1 MASAKISGLVTDIF
15 EPAEEIAGRRY
26 TKFILRNKRF
36 SGACD
41 VIPCYI
47 AKSNLGDIAVGKY
60 IEVSGRIKTINK
72 DIDGKKKLLIFC
84 LVDEVSEFKDYLNQ
98 VRCEGNL
105 CKAPVHR
112 TTPNG
117 LEICDLIIAI
127 NDDDGSSYLPSIA
140 WGKYSF
146 IASQLKVGD
155 AIVANGRLQSR
166 EYLKAGE
173 STPRVALEF
182 SIKDFEIK
190 DGEWDG

>member
-72 DIDGKKKLLIFC
+72 DIRTSYRRFYKRRLGINC
-84 LVDEVSEFKDYLNQ
+84 V
-98 VRCEGNL
+98 GG
-105 CKAPVHR
+105 APQ
-112 TTPNG
+112 G
-117 LEICDLIIAI
+117 
-127 NDDDGSSYLPSIA
+127 
-140 WGKYSF
+140 
-146 IASQLKVGD
+146 
-155 AIVANGRLQSR
+155 
-166 EYLKAGE
+166 
-173 STPRVALEF
+173 
-182 SIKDFEIK
+182 
-190 DGEWDG
+190 